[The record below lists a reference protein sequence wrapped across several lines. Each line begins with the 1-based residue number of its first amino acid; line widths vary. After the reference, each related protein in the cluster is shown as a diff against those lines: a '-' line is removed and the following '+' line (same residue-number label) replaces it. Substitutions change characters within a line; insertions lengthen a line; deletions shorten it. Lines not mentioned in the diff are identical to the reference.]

1 MLKFGKYDINIDI
14 EYYRQQCK
22 ELILNS
28 TKISGFKKHNKLIGV
43 PDQAPLMLL
52 AEQLT
57 ENEGLDWNFD
67 YFHSGEPVGL
77 HTDNDTVPWD
87 KDTEC
92 QVIAS
97 LTIPLEWNCKQPYT
111 IFYDKVSHAPRKM
124 IFRKGDMRYTDN
136 NEIFEYRTE
145 WKYDDK
151 VIQYNPE
158 GTQYYKEYA
167 DLLLYDVYQWK
178 IQTAVLS
185 DASRWHSS
193 SWWLNEMTIPD
204 VSNEWK
210 RAILG
215 FGSRDVP
222 IGTQYA

>member
-14 EYYRQQCK
+14 EYHRQQCK
-22 ELILNS
+22 ELTANS
-28 TKISGFKKHNKLIGV
+28 TKISGFKKHNKLIEV
-43 PDQAPLMLL
+43 PDQAPFTLL

-57 ENEGLDWNFD
+57 ENEGLDWHFD

-87 KDTEC
+87 EDTEC

-97 LTIPLEWNCKQPYT
+97 LTIPLEWNCKQPYS
-111 IFYDKVSHAPRKM
+111 IFYDKVSHVPRKM
-124 IFRKGDMRYTDN
+124 IFRKGEMRYTDS

-167 DLLLYDVYQWK
+167 DLLLYDAYLWK
-178 IQTAVLS
+178 PQTAALS

-193 SWWLNEMTIPD
+193 NWWLSEGTIPD
-204 VSNEWK
+204 ISHEWK

-222 IGTQYA
+222 TGTQYA